1 MFNFT
6 KILILF
12 LKGQCP
18 EKSFQTEIV
27 GGRLGNKEATIV
39 YSQCQSAYFYRDMKS

>member
-6 KILILF
+6 KILILI

-18 EKSFQTEIV
+18 EIQTEIV